1 MCVKLSIFVFR
12 QPIRSISDT
21 RLSKEKFV
29 FLLI

>member
-21 RLSKEKFV
+21 RLSKEKF
-29 FLLI
+29 FC